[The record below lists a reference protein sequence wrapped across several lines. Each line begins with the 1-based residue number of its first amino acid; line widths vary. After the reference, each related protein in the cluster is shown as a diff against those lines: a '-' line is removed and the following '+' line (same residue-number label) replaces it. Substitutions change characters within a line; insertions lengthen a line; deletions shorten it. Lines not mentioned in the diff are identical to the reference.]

1 MSEKLRT
8 IRLYGKLGAKF
19 GRVHRL
25 AVNSTA
31 EAIRAL
37 CILIP
42 GFEQYLYDAPGSY
55 SVFIGRENI
64 EADGEHFHRPVGNDE
79 IRIAHI
85 PQGAKN
91 GGLFSLIA
99 GVVLVVVGV
108 FTVNPYLVAIGVG
121 FALGGAMMMLSPVP
135 KGADEL
141 DKAANRPSYVF
152 NGSVN
157 TEAQGN
163 PVPLLYG
170 ELICGSAVLSGGVYS
185 EDRA

>member
-8 IRLYGKLGAKF
+8 IRLYGKVGAKF

-25 AVNSTA
+25 AVSSTA

-37 CILIP
+37 CVMVP

-55 SVFIGRENI
+55 AVFIGRENI
-64 EADGEHFHRPVGNDE
+64 KAEGEDFHRPVGSDD

-91 GGLFSLIA
+91 GLFSLIA

-108 FTVNPYLVAIGVG
+108 VTYNPYLIAAGVG
-121 FALGGAMMMLSPVP
+121 FMMGGAMMMLSPVP

-141 DKAANRPSYVF
+141 DSVGNRSSYYF

-170 ELICGSAVLSGGVYS
+170 EMICGSAVVSGGVYS

>member
-64 EADGEHFHRPVGNDE
+64 EADSEQLRRPVGNDE

-85 PQGAKN
+85 PQGAKS
-91 GGLFSLIA
+91 GGLFSLVA
-99 GVVLVVVGV
+99 GVALVVAGIY
-108 FTVNPYLVAIGVG
+108 FMNPYIIALGVG
-121 FALGGAMMMLSPVP
+121 FAAGGAMMMLSPVP
-135 KGADEL
+135 KGPEDL
-141 DKAANRPSYVF
+141 DKSGNRPSYMF
-152 NGSVN
+152 NGAVN

>member
-25 AVNSTA
+25 AVSSTA
-31 EAIRAL
+31 EAVRAL

-42 GFEQYLYDAPGSY
+42 GFERYLYEAPGMY
-55 SVFIGRENI
+55 SVFVGGDNLKP
-64 EADGEHFHRPVGNDE
+64 EAEHFHRPVGSDD

-91 GGLFSLIA
+91 GGVFSLIA

-108 FTVNPYLVAIGVG
+108 FTANPYLIALGVG
-121 FALGGAMMMLSPVP
+121 FGLGGAMMMLSPVP
-135 KGADEL
+135 KGADAT
-141 DKAANRPSYVF
+141 DKAANRPSYIF
-152 NGSVN
+152 NGAVN

-170 ELICGSAVLSGGVYS
+170 ELICGSAVLSGGVYN

>member
-25 AVNSTA
+25 AVSSTA

-37 CILIP
+37 CIILP
-42 GFEQYLYDAPGSY
+42 GFEKYLYEAPGSY
-55 SVFIGRENI
+55 SVFIGGENI
-64 EADGEHFHRPVGNDE
+64 GPEAEQFHRPVGGDD

-99 GVVLVVVGV
+99 GVVLVIVGV

-121 FALGGAMMMLSPVP
+121 FMLGGAMMMLSPVP

-141 DKAANRPSYVF
+141 DSAGNRSSYYF